1 VNSHPVLGK
10 RRNVLVAAVDLSEAS
25 QSVFEAALEIAHEAP
40 DAHIHLLH
48 VRRAGRNARNEE
60 ALEALATWAENL
72 PERGARIELHG
83 EEAANVAE
91 AIVAFAAR
99 VNADVVL
106 LGTHGRTG
114 MSRML
119 IGSVAEDVV
128 RTAGCSVFIVR
139 TKAHDRPRK

>member
-1 VNSHPVLGK
+1 MGGESDPAQPAAVADSCTDGCCAAETGIASAGGVLSAD
-10 RRNVLVAAVDLSEAS
+10 RRGVLTRRVRLLVAAT
-25 QSVFEAALEIAHEAP
+25 I
-40 DAHIHLLH
+40 
-48 VRRAGRNARNEE
+48 
-60 ALEALATWAENL
+60 TY
-72 PERGARIELHG
+72 
-83 EEAANVAE
+83 NVAE